1 MIRQIEKLFD
11 DMVRPALA
19 AHGGNIELIDIDN
32 NKIFVKMSGGCQGCA
47 SSTATLKDGVER
59 LVKQHYPDIE
69 EIVDLTD
76 HDSGDNP
83 YYTSET

>member
-1 MIRQIEKLFD
+1 MEKLFD

-32 NKIFVKMSGGCQGCA
+32 DKVYVRMGGGCQGCS
-47 SSTATLKDGVER
+47 SSTATLKDGVEK
-59 LVKQHYPDIE
+59 LIKQHYPDIKE
-69 EIVDLTD
+69 VVDMTD

-83 YYTSET
+83 YYNNK